1 MIVGGTKGQAL
12 HSGPVT
18 QLPYSDLARS
28 VRAVC
33 SPRAG
38 SFIFFLAEE
47 MDFTL
52 VVLKL
57 MQAKQNMLAG
67 QL

>member
-1 MIVGGTKGQAL
+1 MLT
-12 HSGPVT
+12 SGR
-18 QLPYSDLARS
+18 L
-28 VRAVC
+28 
-33 SPRAG
+33 
-38 SFIFFLAEE
+38 FIFFLAEE

-52 VVLKL
+52 VVSKL